1 MAAYTTIDDSEA
13 YFQVKLYTGNAA
25 DGSSTT
31 QAITFSGENDMQPDL
46 IWIKHRSGTNNHL
59 ATDAVRGTNKLL
71 YPDLNNAENTATTHI
86 TAFGSNG
93 FTVGPDGVVN
103 AENQTYV
110 AWCWKESATSGVDVV
125 SFTGNDTA
133 RTISHSLSAVP
144 QVMIIKNRER
154 TTNWLMYHKEKSSAP
169 ETDYLELNGTPA
181 VVDYPFWNDTSPTSS
196 VFSVGPSGANGDVV
210 NADGENII
218 TYLFT
223 EKQGFSKFGSYTGN
237 GHATNGPYVYTGF
250 QPAWIMVR
258 RAVGGTGNWMVVDN
272 KRPGYN
278 QEDNYKYDFKINNT
292 DAERTSVTSADFFS
306 NGFKVRTDSTDWN
319 TDGHTYVY
327 MAFAHAPFVNS
338 EGVPCN
344 AK

>member
-196 VFSVGPSGANGDVV
+196 VFSVGSDVVV
-210 NADGENII
+210 NADGEGII

-237 GHATNGPYVYTGF
+237 GNADGAFVWTGF
-250 QPAWIMVR
+250 KPAFILIKNASATSDWNMRDSKRGDWPPGNPRQWILL
-258 RAVGGTGNWMVVDN
+258 AN
-272 KRPGYN
+272 
-278 QEDNYKYDFKINNT
+278 
-292 DAERTSVTSADFFS
+292 TSAAETTSATYAIDLLS
-306 NGFKVRTDSTDWN
+306 NGFKARATINNEN
-319 TDGHTYVY
+319 TSGHLYVY
-327 MAFAHAPFVNS
+327 MAFAESPFVNS
-338 EGVPCN
+338 EGVPTT
-344 AK
+344 AR

>member
-1 MAAYTTIDDSEA
+1 MAYTTIDDSEA

-86 TAFGSNG
+86 TAIGSNG

-110 AWCWKESATSGVDVV
+110 AWCWKESATSGVDIV

-144 QVMIIKNRER
+144 QVIIIKNRER
-154 TTNWLMYHKEKSSAP
+154 TTNWLMYHKGKSSAP

-181 VVDYPFWNDTSPTSS
+181 VVDYPFWNDTAPTSS
-196 VFSVGPSGANGDVV
+196 VFSVGSDVVV
-210 NADGENII
+210 NADGEGII

-223 EKQGFSKFGSYTGN
+223 AKQGFSRFGKYTGN
-237 GHATNGPYVYTGF
+237 GNADGAFVWTGF
-250 QPAWIMVR
+250 KPAFILIKNASATSDWNMRDSKRGDWTPGNTRTWILL
-258 RAVGGTGNWMVVDN
+258 A
-272 KRPGYN
+272 
-278 QEDNYKYDFKINNT
+278 NT
-292 DAERTSVTSADFFS
+292 TASEQTHSTYAIDLLS
-306 NGFKVRTDSTDWN
+306 NGFKCRATINNEN
-319 TDGHTYVY
+319 TNGNTYVY
-327 MAFAHAPFVNS
+327 MAFAEAPFVNS
-338 EGVPCN
+338 KGVPCN
-344 AK
+344 AR